1 MDTLE
6 LKKPAAK
13 RRFKAWIEEW
23 EEEARVNPAEICIA
37 RLCEKYKNLKF
48 WDPDNERMC
57 RIDDEQMKFFKGNK
71 RKDIDRGW
79 SVIAVYGEGKDDA
92 EPWPIGD
99 MLCGVIRDT
108 EQDEGVEVVTQ
119 QDEV

>member
-1 MDTLE
+1 
-6 LKKPAAK
+6 
-13 RRFKAWIEEW
+13 
-23 EEEARVNPAEICIA
+23 
-37 RLCEKYKNLKF
+37 
-48 WDPDNERMC
+48 MC